1 MNPEGSAFD
10 DRRKALE
17 DSFFRERDNVLLE
30 RLRGELHSME
40 AKKQLSHVS
49 GITDD
54 KILSNLV
61 QAGVQAET
69 LTALNLIPL
78 VEVAWSDGAVSAEER
93 AAVLKA
99 STEAGIHPENAS
111 YHLLGKWL
119 ENRPDQHVVTA
130 WKEYV
135 GTLTRMMPMESVAA
149 MRETTAQR
157 CRRVAEAAG
166 GFLGMGNKISKV
178 EQSAIE
184 EFARA
189 WGA

>member
-1 MNPEGSAFD
+1 MTPEGSAFNE
-10 DRRKALE
+10 RRRALE
-17 DSFFRERDNVLLE
+17 DSFFMERDRVLLAK
-30 RLRGELHSME
+30 LSSELQSME
-40 AKKQLSHVS
+40 SKRQLSHVS

-54 KILSNLV
+54 KVLGNLV
-61 QAGVQAET
+61 QAGVRAET

-99 STEAGIHPENAS
+99 STEAGIHPDNAA
-111 YHLLGKWL
+111 YELLGKWL
-119 ENRPDQHVVTA
+119 ENRPDQQVVAA

-135 GTLTRMMPMESVAA
+135 GTLTRMMPMESVAT

-157 CRRVAEAAG
+157 CQRVAEAAG
-166 GFLGMGNKISKV
+166 GFLGMGNKISKA
-178 EQSAIE
+178 EQSAID